1 MHLEKEKET
10 LLIPLYGKAIES
22 RKKIP
27 LLVDEKA
34 AEIVEKIDYDF
45 SRLKIPAKTNTMMCL
60 RAKLFDNFVIEY
72 LKNIDHCVVLH
83 LGCGLDSRYNRINS
97 PKTDW
102 YDVDYEDV
110 ITIRREFF
118 PETENYHLIPSS
130 VTQPGWIEKIPANN
144 ENNLVIA
151 EGLFMYLKEDEIKIL
166 LSSLKKRIG
175 PYSLIFDAY
184 SKLTARNVKHHP
196 SMKKTGVKEFWG
208 IDNPEKFSEL
218 NPEIKFIRE
227 ILFTSNEELKK
238 LDKGTQI
245 AYKIA
250 HLFPMAR
257 KAQRILVYS
266 IEKNNPEKYFNE
278 KFPIYCH

>member
-45 SRLKIPAKTNTMMCL
+45 NSLKIPAKTNTMMCL
-60 RAKLFDNFVIEY
+60 RAKLFDNFVNEF
-72 LKNIDHCVVLH
+72 LKNKDSCDVLH

-130 VTQPGWIEKIPANN
+130 VTQPGWIEKLPSNN

-151 EGLFMYLKEDEIKIL
+151 EGLFMYLKEEEIKTL
-166 LSSLKKRIG
+166 LTSLKKRIG

-196 SMKKTGVKEFWG
+196 SMKKTGVTKFWG
-208 IDNPEKFSEL
+208 IDDPNKLTGWDKSIKLIKTIYFSY
-218 NPEIKFIRE
+218 NK
-227 ILFTSNEELKK
+227 ELKN
-238 LDKGTQI
+238 LGKGTRV

-250 HLFPMAR
+250 HLFPAAR
-257 KAQRILVYS
+257 NAQRILVYS
-266 IEKNNPEKYFNE
+266 IENKSE
-278 KFPIYCH
+278 